1 MIKLGV
7 NVDHVATL
15 RQARLIKEPDPVE
28 AAVWA
33 EHAGADGITVHLRED
48 TRHIQHRDVS
58 LLKDILKTRLNLEM
72 SVNHE
77 IVEFACE
84 IKPYMSTLVPEKREE
99 LTTEGGLDVIGNEK
113 ELSEALKRLINNNIK
128 VSLFIDPDIQQIKAA
143 KNLGVNTVELHTGSY
158 AEAEDDEQILFE
170 LQKLI
175 KAAEFAKDSG
185 MVVNAGHG
193 LNYRNTKE
201 LCRNIPFLNEL
212 NIGHS
217 IVARSVFTGICEAV
231 KEMKRLIG
239 E

>member
-1 MIKLGV
+1 MIKLGI

-77 IVEFACE
+77 IVDFACD
-84 IKPYMSTLVPEKREE
+84 IKPYMATLVPEKREE
-99 LTTEGGLDVIGNEK
+99 LTTEGGLDVKGNER
-113 ELSEALKRLINNNIK
+113 EVFEAVNRLQKSHIK

-143 KNLGVNTVELHTGSY
+143 ENLGANIVELHTGSY
-158 AEAEDDEQILFE
+158 AEAEDDEKILSE
-170 LQKLI
+170 LEKLI
-175 KAAEFAKDSG
+175 KAAEYARDSG

-193 LNYRNTKE
+193 LNYRNTKK
-201 LCRNIPFLNEL
+201 LCQNILFLNEL

-217 IVARSVFTGICEAV
+217 IVARSVFTGISEAV
-231 KEMKRLIG
+231 REMKRIIA

>member
-48 TRHIQHRDVS
+48 TRHIQRRDVS
-58 LLKDILKTRLNLEM
+58 LLKEILKTKLNLEM
-72 SVNHE
+72 SVNRE
-77 IVEFACE
+77 VVDFACD
-84 IKPYMSTLVPEKREE
+84 IKPYMATLVPEKREE
-99 LTTEGGLDVIGNEK
+99 LTTEGGLDVKGNEK
-113 ELSEALKRLINNNIK
+113 EVSEAAERLINKNVK
-128 VSLFIDPDIQQIKAA
+128 VSLFIDPDIQQIKSA
-143 KNLGVNTVELHTGSY
+143 KNLDVNIVELHTGSY
-158 AEAEDDEQILFE
+158 AEAENDEKIVSE

-175 KAAEFAKDSG
+175 EAAAFARDSG

-193 LNYRNTKE
+193 LNYRNTKK

-217 IVARSVFTGICEAV
+217 IVARSVFSGISEAV
-231 KEMKRLIG
+231 REMKRLIT

>member
-58 LLKDILKTRLNLEM
+58 LLKEILKTRLNLEM
-72 SVNHE
+72 SVNHK
-77 IVEFACE
+77 IVDFACD
-84 IKPYMSTLVPEKREE
+84 IKPYMATLVPEKREE
-99 LTTEGGLDVIGNEK
+99 LTTEGGLDVKGNEK
-113 ELSEALKRLINNNIK
+113 EVSGAAERLIKNGVK
-128 VSLFIDPDIQQIKAA
+128 VSLFIDPDIRQIKAA
-143 KNLGVNTVELHTGSY
+143 KNLGVNIVELHTGAY
-158 AEAEDDEQILFE
+158 AEAEDDEKIMSE
-170 LQKLI
+170 MQKLI
-175 KAAEFAKDSG
+175 KAAEFASDSK

-193 LNYRNTKE
+193 LNYRNTKK
-201 LCRNIPFLNEL
+201 LCQNIPFLNEL

-217 IVARSVFTGICEAV
+217 IVGRSVFTGISEAV
-231 KEMKRLIG
+231 REMKRLIA